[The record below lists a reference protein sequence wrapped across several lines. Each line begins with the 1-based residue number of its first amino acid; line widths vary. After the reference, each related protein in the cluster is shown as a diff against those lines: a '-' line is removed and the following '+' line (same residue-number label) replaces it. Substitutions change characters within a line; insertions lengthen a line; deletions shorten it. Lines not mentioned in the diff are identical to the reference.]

1 MRVVKDIG
9 EMQSLADSFRREG
22 KVIAFVPTMGY
33 FHQGHLR
40 LFEEGRRRGD
50 VLVVSLFVNPIQFG
64 QGEDYATYPRDL
76 ERDMRMAGEA
86 GVDLL
91 FTPSEEDMYPEGFQ
105 TYVTVEEVT
114 RNLCG
119 AFRPNHFRGVA
130 TVVTKLFHIVKP
142 HVAIFGEKDYQQLVT
157 IRRMVGDLNMD
168 IEIVGVPTV
177 REEDGLAVSSRNAY
191 LSPEERRVA
200 SLLFRALKEGERLY
214 SEGERDGGRI
224 ARAVREILEREPLIR
239 VEYVKVCDPERLED
253 VRTVEGRALLALAAR
268 IGRARLIDSII
279 LGDRATGHRK
289 GAV

>member
-289 GAV
+289 GVV